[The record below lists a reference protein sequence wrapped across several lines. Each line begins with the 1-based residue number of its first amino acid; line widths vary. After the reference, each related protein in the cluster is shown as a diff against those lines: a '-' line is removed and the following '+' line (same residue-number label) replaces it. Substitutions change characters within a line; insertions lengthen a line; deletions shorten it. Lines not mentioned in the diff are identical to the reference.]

1 MVSEDILKETMKK
14 LTWCFPLYPVS
25 VYAQYHQKQQKDGEL
40 VTSLPLRK
48 IPFLVRPFESGNCEK
63 KRKKLGKKIQYPKN
77 KKSFLEEREIIFHNF
92 LNVFFW

>member
-63 KRKKLGKKIQYPKN
+63 KRKKLGKKNSISQEQKELFRGKRN
-77 KKSFLEEREIIFHNF
+77 HFS
-92 LNVFFW
+92 